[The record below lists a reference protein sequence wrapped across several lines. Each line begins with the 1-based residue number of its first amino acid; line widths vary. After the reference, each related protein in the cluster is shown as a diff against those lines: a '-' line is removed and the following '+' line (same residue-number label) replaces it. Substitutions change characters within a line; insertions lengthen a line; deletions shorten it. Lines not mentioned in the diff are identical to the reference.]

1 MSVPVFAAGNY
12 RYIKAFFQ
20 YSAGVAAEPG
30 YEIERARFAAPLPL
44 ADAYA
49 AVEAHLKALGRPTT
63 AFAACELRASEQFT
77 DQGFI
82 DFNRVY
88 VKTLERWGIYRDGA
102 EPVNPVAR
110 TNVSPAHD
118 KPAGP
123 AMYAFSYTV
132 PARNPRPTFIV
143 SGAGEVRAKG
153 SNYAERIVRLN
164 DTSPAGMREK
174 VACVIEEMERRLA
187 PLGFSWAD
195 VTTTQAYTVQDIGPL
210 VGEMLDARGA
220 MRGGLNWYYARPPV
234 IGLEFEMDV
243 RSVAREIVL

>member
-1 MSVPVFAAGNY
+1 MNVPVFAAGNY

-49 AVEAHLKALGRPTT
+49 AVEAHLKVLGRPTT
-63 AFAACELRASEQFT
+63 AFAACELRAPEQFT

-110 TNVSPAHD
+110 TNVCPAHD
-118 KPAGP
+118 KPDGP

-153 SNYAERIVRLN
+153 GSYAERIVRFN

-220 MRGGLNWYYARPPV
+220 MRGGLVWHYAWPPV
-234 IGLEFEMDV
+234 IGLEYEMDV
-243 RSVAREIVL
+243 RSTAREIIL

>member
-49 AVEAHLKALGRPTT
+49 AVEAHLKVLGRPTT
-63 AFAACELRASEQFT
+63 AFAACELRAPEQFT

-110 TNVSPAHD
+110 TNVCPAHY

-153 SNYAERIVRLN
+153 SNYAERIVRLS

-195 VTTTQAYTVQDIGPL
+195 ADTTQAYTVQDIGPL

-220 MRGGLNWYYARPPV
+220 MRGGLVWHYAWPPV
-234 IGLEFEMDV
+234 IGLEYEMDV
-243 RSVAREIVL
+243 RSTAREIIL

>member
-1 MSVPVFAAGNY
+1 MNVPVFAAGNY
-12 RYIKAFFQ
+12 RYISAFFQ

-30 YEIERARFAAPLPL
+30 YEIERARFAAPLAL

-63 AFAACELRASEQFT
+63 AFAACELRAPEQFT

-110 TNVSPAHD
+110 TNVCPAHD
-118 KPAGP
+118 KPDGP

-153 SNYAERIVRLN
+153 GSYAERIVRFN

-195 VTTTQAYTVQDIGPL
+195 ADTTQAYTVQDIGPL

-220 MRGGLNWYYARPPV
+220 MRGGLVWHYAWPPV
-234 IGLEFEMDV
+234 IGLEYEMDV
-243 RSVAREIVL
+243 RSTAREIIL

>member
-49 AVEAHLKALGRPTT
+49 AVEAHLKVLGRPTT
-63 AFAACELRASEQFT
+63 AFAACELRAPEQFT

-88 VKTLERWGIYRDGA
+88 VKTLEHWGIYRDGA

-110 TNVSPAHD
+110 TNVCPAHD
-118 KPAGP
+118 KPDGP

-153 SNYAERIVRLN
+153 GSYAERIVRLN
-164 DTSPAGMREK
+164 DTSLAGMREK

-220 MRGGLNWYYARPPV
+220 MRGGLVWHYAWPPV
-234 IGLEFEMDV
+234 IGLEYEMDV
-243 RSVAREIVL
+243 RSTAREIVL

>member
-49 AVEAHLKALGRPTT
+49 AVEAHLKVLGRPTT
-63 AFAACELRASEQFT
+63 AFAACELRAPEQFT

-110 TNVSPAHD
+110 TNVCPAHY

-195 VTTTQAYTVQDIGPL
+195 ADTTQAYTVQDIGPL

-220 MRGGLNWYYARPPV
+220 MRGGLVWHYAWPPV
-234 IGLEFEMDV
+234 IGLDYEMDV
-243 RSVAREIVL
+243 LSTAREIVL